1 MTRNADHMETVE
13 EVDQTHIVN
22 AETITLG
29 NTAIS
34 NHVQITATT
43 EDLAMLWANAIV
55 TTVSLLN

>member
-1 MTRNADHMETVE
+1 MEIVSE
-13 EVDQTHIVN
+13 MDQTYIVN
-22 AETITLG
+22 AETTTLV
-29 NTAIS
+29 NTATS